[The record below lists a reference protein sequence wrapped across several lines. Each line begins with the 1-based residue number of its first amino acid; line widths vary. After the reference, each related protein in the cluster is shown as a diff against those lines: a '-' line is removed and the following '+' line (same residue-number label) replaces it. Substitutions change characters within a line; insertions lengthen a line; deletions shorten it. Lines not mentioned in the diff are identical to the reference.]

1 MHYHLIQRSLSVSTV
16 CKIESAASRPQSASP
31 SARQYETSP
40 AFQQA
45 VKSSSLLESRAGAAA
60 GARGDAAVAPPY
72 QKQVVAP
79 NSSITTV
86 SAATAEVQR
95 QNSISYGS
103 SSIANSYSSPKQQS
117 APAVPIEASL
127 KGPQSA
133 TRIDPKM
140 SPKYLSAITRPGSDD
155 SVSVD
160 ETSFNGSDLALS
172 PMKSNVSEITRSDA
186 PGEKGK
192 GSLQTA
198 KEEKPFGGAGQLPI
212 ASKAVNA
219 LPKASVFNKSK
230 SSDSDCDEL
239 SEGDVFSNREEVM
252 KQIAGQSPLQR
263 WNTPLERTRLAD
275 VKPLSTA
282 AVSTNQSSAP
292 SSSIDKG
299 RTAGAKIELDSEG
312 EGEHDLSS
320 EEDDD
325 DDDCT
330 ENSMSASEDR
340 DTYSGRSN
348 SHNSAVRGPLHV
360 SLRRGHSD
368 EAVDLS
374 SSFDT
379 SASSPLR
386 SQRDAPSV
394 DISLPVSS
402 PQMSTS
408 PEYLGDKR
416 SSLKPLNP
424 IGRIMG
430 PSTPVL
436 STPALTSLK
445 TTEGST
451 LGAATSSTTSTPLSS
466 IQKTALSPV
475 PVSTATPAAV
485 PIVRSPQPILSGSLL
500 SLGRKSVAA
509 AVPTSFLGAVTQL
522 PSSKPYEAISKSAT
536 GSHTNLGPTK
546 SKPKAEEEE
555 EEDDGN
561 LDFDASSWDEE
572 DEAEESF

>member
-1 MHYHLIQRSLSVSTV
+1 M
-16 CKIESAASRPQSASP
+16 
-31 SARQYETSP
+31 
-40 AFQQA
+40 
-45 VKSSSLLESRAGAAA
+45 
-60 GARGDAAVAPPY
+60 APPY
-72 QKQVVAP
+72 QKQVAAP

-86 SAATAEVQR
+86 SAVTAEAQR

-103 SSIANSYSSPKQQS
+103 SIANSYSSSKQQS
-117 APAVPIEASL
+117 APALPTDASL

-133 TRIDPKM
+133 TRIDPKI
-140 SPKYLSAITRPGSDD
+140 SPKHLNAITRPESDD

-172 PMKSNVSEITRSDA
+172 PMKSYVSEITRSDV
-186 PGEKGK
+186 PVEKGK

-198 KEEKPFGGAGQLPI
+198 KEEKPLGGAGQLPI
-212 ASKAVNA
+212 ASKVVNA
-219 LPKASVFNKSK
+219 LPKASVFSKSK
-230 SSDSDCDEL
+230 SNDSDCDEL

-263 WNTPLERTRLAD
+263 WSLPLERTRLAD

-282 AVSTNQSSAP
+282 AVSTNQSSAS

-299 RTAGAKIELDSEG
+299 RTAADKIELDSEG
-312 EGEHDLSS
+312 EDEHDSSS

-348 SHNSAVRGPLHV
+348 SHNSAVRGTLPL

-386 SQRDAPSV
+386 SQRDAPSVSV

-445 TTEGST
+445 TTDGSS
-451 LGAATSSTTSTPLSS
+451 LGAVTPSTTSTPLSS

-485 PIVRSPQPILSGSLL
+485 PVVRSPQPILSGSLL

-509 AVPTSFLGAVTQL
+509 AVPTSSLGAVTQL
-522 PSSKPYEAISKSAT
+522 PLSKPYEAISKSAT

-546 SKPKAEEEE
+546 SKPKTEEEE
-555 EEDDGN
+555 DDDGN

-572 DEAEESF
+572 DEADESF